1 MEGVLICHFQPQVTT
16 FGRLHKSRSATCGE
30 DMGHAPWHF
39 ILKYKGPWACL
50 QRQGTFIRERQKCGT
65 FRASVTLVVR
75 HGSGAV
81 RLQAL
86 LLRL

>member
-1 MEGVLICHFQPQVTT
+1 
-16 FGRLHKSRSATCGE
+16 
-30 DMGHAPWHF
+30 MGHAPWHF

-75 HGSGAV
+75 HIMTISMHM
-81 RLQAL
+81 LAL
-86 LLRL
+86 DVIYC

>member
-1 MEGVLICHFQPQVTT
+1 
-16 FGRLHKSRSATCGE
+16 
-30 DMGHAPWHF
+30 MGHAPWHF

-75 HGSGAV
+75 QYISYIISCHGGMCILTYTYMICYTYHLYDVYVS
-81 RLQAL
+81 R
-86 LLRL
+86 